1 MNSVHT
7 SQINSKIQSSQP
19 DHVVLHIGGNDLD
32 VTQVNEQ
39 YCVELVL
46 KLVLLAETFISRHIL
61 QSVTICELL
70 PRQKTRHMA
79 SFFSSVFTIEP
90 EGDLPLMHP
99 IEVKQECIEKT
110 FKESEILKLLQNLD
124 VNKSCGPDGLH
135 PKMLKELSATI
146 SKPITIIFNSSMCQG
161 LVPKLWKEGN
171 IIALFN
177 KGDKTEPGNC
187 RPVSLT
193 SVICKTMEKLVR
205 ETIVKHMSAN
215 KLFSNKQFGFISGRS
230 TTLQLLKVM
239 DEWTNILDK
248 GGKIDSV
255 YMDFM
260 KAFDKVPHRRLL
272 HTMHRYKISQ
282 KVIKWVECFLS
293 NRIQKVIVN
302 GTESKCHHVTSGIP
316 QGSVLG
322 PMLFVI
328 YINDMP

>member
-1 MNSVHT
+1 VEVRQAFKNSDLHNINVEFYRIGGGRVMNSVHT

-19 DHVVLHIGGNDLD
+19 DHIGGNDLD
-32 VTQVNEQ
+32 VTQVNEH

-70 PRQKTRHMA
+70 PRQKIRHMA

-99 IEVKQECIEKT
+99 IKVKQECIEKT

-171 IIALFN
+171 ITALFN
-177 KGDKTEPGNC
+177 KGDRTEPGNC
-187 RPVSLT
+187 RPV
-193 SVICKTMEKLVR
+193 
-205 ETIVKHMSAN
+205 
-215 KLFSNKQFGFISGRS
+215 
-230 TTLQLLKVM
+230 
-239 DEWTNILDK
+239 
-248 GGKIDSV
+248 
-255 YMDFM
+255 
-260 KAFDKVPHRRLL
+260 
-272 HTMHRYKISQ
+272 
-282 KVIKWVECFLS
+282 
-293 NRIQKVIVN
+293 
-302 GTESKCHHVTSGIP
+302 
-316 QGSVLG
+316 
-322 PMLFVI
+322 
-328 YINDMP
+328 